1 MVDSPAGKLA
11 VTPDALRS
19 AGHDLLTTAD
29 ALHSNIREL
38 AGSQEGVASANH
50 GFSVAQAMAD
60 CESSWEQALTVFG
73 TKIAVAGD
81 NITLSAVTY
90 GSTEHTNHQRFGPK

>member
-1 MVDSPAGKLA
+1 MVNSSAGKLA
-11 VTPDALRS
+11 VTPDVLRS

-50 GFSVAQAMAD
+50 GFATTAAMAD
-60 CESSWEQALTVFG
+60 CESGWEHALTVFG

-90 GSTEHTNHQRFGPK
+90 SSTEDTNHQSFGPR

>member
-1 MVDSPAGKLA
+1 MVDLPARKLA

-19 AGHDLLTTAD
+19 SGHNLLTTAD

-38 AGSQEGVASANH
+38 AGSQEGVAGANH
-50 GFSVAQAMAD
+50 GFAAAAAMAD
-60 CESSWEQALTVFG
+60 CESGWEQALTVFG

-81 NITLSAVTY
+81 NMTLSAVTY
-90 GSTEHTNHQRFGPK
+90 SSTERTNHQRFGPE

>member
-1 MVDSPAGKLA
+1 MVDLAAGKLA

-19 AGHDLLTTAD
+19 AGHYLLTTAD

-38 AGSQEGVASANH
+38 AGSQEGVAGANH
-50 GFSVAQAMAD
+50 GFAAAQAMAD
-60 CESSWEQALTVFG
+60 CESGWEQALTVFG

-90 GSTEHTNHQRFGPK
+90 GGTEYTNHQHFVPK